1 MAHNLKIANVYSLN
15 ISWIIGQRRQA
26 IRVQG
31 HGRVEPME
39 HEPDL
44 QGIHHEDG
52 YMHLDNADANQDHE
66 ADAESAEGDLLVC
79 FKFFL

>member
-1 MAHNLKIANVYSLN
+1 M
-15 ISWIIGQRRQA
+15 
-26 IRVQG
+26 QG